1 MVDKTAMLKQAF
13 CACLVATAAVPAIAQ
28 AQSVGAAPTGPS
40 LRAGM
45 DVQYFSNIT
54 RSSEAEAVARG
65 LHQSDVRFTPKVDLD
80 IAKRIAG
87 RHMATLSGSIGYDF
101 HAHNSRLN
109 RERISLGAG
118 LDLNLPVCDA
128 LLLANFARRQSDLG
142 DFAAND
148 PSSGK
153 NAETYRGGSLRLTC
167 GSPAGIRPMAAIEY
181 QNATNNLPARTINN
195 HEVLSY
201 TGGLV
206 YESVAL
212 GEVTALVR
220 RTQVRFGNQILP
232 DGRTNGF
239 DKTAYGAS
247 LARNIGA
254 RLSAKA
260 ELTYVTLDSRQ
271 AATTGFNGLNWD
283 VSGRL
288 VATPRLELS
297 ASTSRQLSTSL
308 LIATNYNISTTHSI
322 VARYAL
328 TGRIRLE
335 AGYTHMI
342 RRFVGRNA
350 LVGTPLVRDVRDTG
364 YIGADYTLTPRIGI
378 RVRGTRD
385 QRTGGGP
392 AYDFTD
398 YRALAGFDIAL

>member
-1 MVDKTAMLKQAF
+1 MVDKKAMLKQTL
-13 CACLVATAAVPAIAQ
+13 CACLAAAATVPALAE
-28 AQSVGAAPTGPS
+28 AQSVGAASTGPS
-40 LRAGM
+40 LRAGA

-54 RSSEAEAVARG
+54 RSSEAEAAARG
-65 LHQSDVRFTPKVDLD
+65 LHQSDVRFTPKVDLN

-87 RHMATLSGSIGYDF
+87 RHMASLSGSIGYDF
-101 HAHNSRLN
+101 HAYNSRLN
-109 RERISLGAG
+109 RERIGLSAG
-118 LDLNLPVCDA
+118 LDLDLPVCDMA
-128 LLLANFARRQSDLG
+128 MLANLARRQSDLG

-153 NAETYRGGSLRLTC
+153 NTETYRGGSLQLTC
-167 GSPAGIRPMAAIEY
+167 GSRAGIRPLAAVEY
-181 QNATNNLPARTINN
+181 QNATNNLAARQINN
-195 HEVLSY
+195 HEVFGY

-220 RTQVRFGNQILP
+220 RTEVRFGNQTLP

-239 DKTAYGAS
+239 DKMAYGAS
-247 LARNIGA
+247 LSRNIGA

-260 ELTYVTLDSRQ
+260 EVTYVTLDSRQ
-271 AATTGFNGLNWD
+271 SGTAGFSGLNWD

-297 ASTSRQLSTSL
+297 VNTSRLLSTSL
-308 LIATNYNISTTHSI
+308 LIASNYNISTTHSI

-328 TGRIRLE
+328 TGRVKLE

-342 RRFVGRNA
+342 RRFVGRTA

-364 YIGADYTLTPRIGI
+364 YVGADYTLTPRIGF
-378 RVRGTRD
+378 RLRGTRD
-385 QRTGGGP
+385 QRSGGGP

-398 YRALAGFDIAL
+398 YRALAGFDIAI